1 MDEDLDD
8 QKYDFAFFGSLAIRQ
23 RVGYGYN
30 GLLGRLFNCLNLRK

>member
-23 RVGYGYN
+23 RVGSFSGVS
-30 GLLGRLFNCLNLRK
+30 LTA